1 MTKRTRRIALSIAA
15 AVIIVVGFLAWYRVH
30 FAMDPA
36 GTFSVNDPAS
46 ERRILIATQ
55 GSAFK
60 DAVVAGVVDRLR
72 QRSIF
77 IQVVDVSSLSGVN
90 EHDWDAIV
98 LLHTNEYGRAPAAA
112 QALVDRVESTGKIVV
127 LSTSG
132 AGDFKIKGV
141 DAISSASRMTDV
153 PARVDELLAR
163 IDTVFAR

>member
-1 MTKRTRRIALSIAA
+1 MAKRARRIVLSIAA

-36 GTFSVNDPAS
+36 AAFSVNDPES

-60 DAVVAGVVDRLR
+60 DAVVAGIVDRLR
-72 QRSIF
+72 QRSVF
-77 IQVVDVSSLSGVN
+77 IQVLDVGSLSGVN
-90 EHDWDAIV
+90 ERDWDAIV
-98 LLHTNEYGRAPAAA
+98 LLHTIEYGRAPAAA
-112 QALVDRVESTGKIVV
+112 QAFVDRAERTGRVVV

-132 AGDFKIKGV
+132 AGDFKIEGV

-153 PARVDELLAR
+153 PALVDELLAR
-163 IDTVFAR
+163 IDAAFAR

>member
-1 MTKRTRRIALSIAA
+1 MTKRVKRIVLSIAA
-15 AVIIVVGFLAWYRVH
+15 AVILVVAFLSWYRIH

-36 GTFSVNDPAS
+36 EAFSVNDPAS
-46 ERRILIATQ
+46 ERHILIATQ

-77 IQVVDVSSLSGVN
+77 IQVMDVGSLSSVN
-90 EHDWDAIV
+90 EREWDAIV
-98 LLHTNEYGRAPAAA
+98 LLHTIEYGRAPAAA
-112 QALVDRVESTGKIVV
+112 QALVDRVESISKLVV

-132 AGDFKIKGV
+132 AGDFKIEGV
-141 DAISSASRMTDV
+141 DAISAASRMTDV

-163 IDTVFAR
+163 IDAVFAR